1 MKPDCLTTYGT
12 LEAQNSTKLLSNIQE
27 SPSTVLEQTEKI
39 TFVYSIR
46 KERVFHLE
54 FQTSKFWP
62 VFRLKYSLAS
72 N

>member
-27 SPSTVLEQTEKI
+27 SPSPVLEQTEKI

-62 VFRLKYSLAS
+62 VFRLKYSFAS